1 MRLLE
6 LGVYSQ
12 CIIKMPQASDIAKT
26 AILVVQRDILPPI
39 VDELKKEISIL
50 RSRIDVLESKNR
62 PAGTG
67 LSAVRDLKV
76 GGKTRRRVRSV

>member
-1 MRLLE
+1 
-6 LGVYSQ
+6 
-12 CIIKMPQASDIAKT
+12 MPQASDIAKT
-26 AILVVQRDILPPI
+26 AVLVVQRDILPPI
-39 VDELKKEISIL
+39 MDELKKEISIL

>member
-1 MRLLE
+1 
-6 LGVYSQ
+6 
-12 CIIKMPQASDIAKT
+12 MPQASDIAKT
-26 AILVVQRDILPPI
+26 AVLVVQRDILPPI
-39 VDELKKEISIL
+39 MDELKKEISIL

-76 GGKTRRRVRSV
+76 GGKTRRRVRIV

>member
-1 MRLLE
+1 
-6 LGVYSQ
+6 
-12 CIIKMPQASDIAKT
+12 MPQASDIAKT
-26 AILVVQRDILPPI
+26 AVLVVQRDILPPI

-76 GGKTRRRVRSV
+76 GGKTRRRVRIV

>member
-1 MRLLE
+1 
-6 LGVYSQ
+6 
-12 CIIKMPQASDIAKT
+12 MPQASDIAKT